1 MTEQTK
7 LDGTFTLSGTSTS
20 LYRMGDG
27 AMPLADPPKSGDRH
41 GRLTLQ
47 LRFCERRSPLG

>member
-7 LDGTFTLSGTSTS
+7 LGGTFTLSGTSTS

-27 AMPLADPPKSGDRH
+27 AMPLADPQSLGTASG
-41 GRLTLQ
+41 G
-47 LRFCERRSPLG
+47 

>member
-27 AMPLADPPKSGDRH
+27 AMPLADPQS
-41 GRLTLQ
+41 
-47 LRFCERRSPLG
+47 LGTATGG